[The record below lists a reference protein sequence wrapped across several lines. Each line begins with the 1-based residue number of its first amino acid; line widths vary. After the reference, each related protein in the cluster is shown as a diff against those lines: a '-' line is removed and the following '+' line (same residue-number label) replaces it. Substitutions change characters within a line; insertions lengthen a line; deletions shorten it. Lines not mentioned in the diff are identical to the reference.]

1 MTDPFLIGIAP
12 EFFLYG
18 GGRFEN
24 ALTDEL
30 GPVVGVD
37 YHEWPATPG
46 NAQLD
51 ALKRFDAILLL
62 EGRIAPEMLDGTGRL
77 SVIARWGSDYDG
89 LDPDALTRAGIAL
102 TTTQESGA
110 LSTAEHILALILAM
124 GKNVIRQ
131 DGLVRDVS
139 WPCQVLHPGI
149 DLKGC
154 VLGSIG
160 CGNIAREMFR
170 LAQVFQFRC
179 LLAYDPH
186 LRQPDVVDLGIELVD
201 LETLC
206 RESDFLTIN
215 APLTAETRELMT
227 ARQFRMMKP
236 TACFINTSRAS
247 IASQSALI
255 QALEQNWIAGAA
267 LDLPPSESRPDH
279 PLLRR
284 ENVILA
290 PHSVSWTEGVLRGNL
305 ARACH
310 NILQVARGEV
320 PDGLVNTEIA
330 THPGFV
336 AKLDRYRCKASL
348 TTCTFR
354 RSHPAHGQ

>member
-1 MTDPFLIGIAP
+1 MTDPFLIGIAS
-12 EFFLYG
+12 EFFVYG
-18 GGRFEN
+18 GCRFEN

-30 GPVVGVD
+30 GPIAGVE
-37 YHEWPATPG
+37 YREWTPG
-46 NAQLD
+46 TGPPEALKLFD
-51 ALKRFDAILLL
+51 ALLLL
-62 EGRIAPEMLDGTGRL
+62 DGSLAPEMLDGTGRL
-77 SVIARWGSDYDG
+77 AVIARWGSDYDEF
-89 LDPDALTRAGIAL
+89 DIDALTRAGIAL
-102 TTTQESGA
+102 TTTPESGA
-110 LSTAEHILALILAM
+110 RSTAEFILALILAL
-124 GKNVIRQ
+124 GKNVIPH
-131 DGLVRDVS
+131 DGLVRHVS
-139 WPCQVLHPGI
+139 WPCQVLHPGV

-160 CGNIAREMFR
+160 CSNVAREMFR
-170 LAQVFQFRC
+170 LAQIFQFRC

-186 LRQPDVVDLGIELVD
+186 LSQPEVVDLGIELVD

-236 TACFINTSRAS
+236 TACFINTSRAP
-247 IASQSALI
+247 IASQPALI
-255 QALEQNWIAGAA
+255 QALDQKWIAGAA
-267 LDLPPSESRPDH
+267 LDLPPSESTPEH

-290 PHSVSWTEGVLRGNL
+290 PHSVSWTQSVLRGNL

-320 PDGLVNTEIA
+320 PDALINSQIA
-330 THPGFV
+330 THPGFI
-336 AKLDRYRCKASL
+336 ARLERYRSKASL

-354 RSHPAHGQ
+354 RSHPAHDP